1 MDNIVIAMDYWKPLL
16 KKADCDAQ
24 YRVGLVYF
32 MGFANNLYQK
42 SASGMSFL
50 MLQSG
55 VLAQ

>member
-32 MGFANNLYQK
+32 MGINNLYQK

>member
-32 MGFANNLYQK
+32 MGIDKPHDFKDIRYAVSCIWYATSNHD
-42 SASGMSFL
+42 
-50 MLQSG
+50 
-55 VLAQ
+55 